1 MYRIVDMDTNETVAI
16 VTRKDDAVALVL
28 SDFDKK
34 LKIIVDTA
42 HK

>member
-16 VTRKDDAVALVL
+16 ATSKDDAVALVL

-34 LKIIVDTA
+34 LKIMVDKPA
-42 HK
+42 K